1 MRMDLCFLTLCR
13 CSLDEGQE
21 SPRRPRNF
29 ILYPRIMPKGKAG
42 YEAGSSKGEA
52 HSNNFGITTF
62 YLHEGVILY
71 LANLLIYF

>member
-1 MRMDLCFLTLCR
+1 
-13 CSLDEGQE
+13 
-21 SPRRPRNF
+21 
-29 ILYPRIMPKGKAG
+29 MPKGKAG